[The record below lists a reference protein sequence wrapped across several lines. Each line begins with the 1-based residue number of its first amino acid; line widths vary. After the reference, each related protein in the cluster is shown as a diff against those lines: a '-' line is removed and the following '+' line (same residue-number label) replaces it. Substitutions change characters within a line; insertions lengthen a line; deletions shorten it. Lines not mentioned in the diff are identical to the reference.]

1 MKEGFGFGFGAS
13 VARNVVDN
21 MFGRMA
27 PVSATAAPALPP
39 PALIPPPSTHN
50 VTPYPVSSKQEYD
63 QCMKDFGSEDAC
75 KQYLE

>member
-27 PVSATAAPALPP
+27 PTATAPAPAPH
-39 PALIPPPSTHN
+39 PAPIPPPSTHK
-50 VTPYPVSSKQEYD
+50 VEPYPVSSKQEYD